1 MTHSLEAR
9 VADPKRF
16 YGDPEHT
23 FCNDE
28 DPDLSFPDKLEQIK
42 RNQLPPQLSVP
53 EPDLSRFI

>member
-1 MTHSLEAR
+1 MEVKNLVTHSLEAR

-28 DPDLSFPDKLEQIK
+28 DPDLSFPW
-42 RNQLPPQLSVP
+42 
-53 EPDLSRFI
+53 